1 LIVVV
6 YLGPFGQPTE
16 KPVKTSVERIN
27 PTRVKLTVE
36 ATPEELRP
44 SIDHAYEHIAE
55 GVNIPGFRKGKVP
68 AAIIDKRIG
77 RGAVLAHAIND
88 GLNPLFQQA
97 MVAEKLRPLSG
108 PEVEVQKTP
117 DEKTFE
123 GDLVFTIEV
132 EVRPEI
138 KLAKLDGMKIEVAEV
153 KVAPI
158 EIDEELDKLRARF
171 GTLKTVERAAKKGD
185 FVSID
190 LTAVID
196 GKEVDNASNIS
207 YEIGSGNLVDGID
220 EALDTLT
227 AGETTVFKSK
237 LVGGE
242 QAGKESEITV
252 KLLAV
257 KERELPEVN
266 DEFAKLYSEFDTV
279 KELKAGLEAQ
289 VATSKVY
296 DQGVEARNKLTDKL
310 LELVKVPVSEKLIEQ
325 EVHRH
330 LEGEGRLEDET
341 HRKEVTA
348 DSTREF
354 QLQMILDEV
363 ADSEQIKPN
372 EQEILEYLSYS
383 AQNYGMELNEF
394 IKIIDQNNQ
403 IPSFVS
409 EVARRK
415 ALAVLLSK
423 AEVVDKKGKAVD
435 LTSFIGAAAQSGDS
449 HEGHDHD

>member
-1 LIVVV
+1 M
-6 YLGPFGQPTE
+6 
-16 KPVKTSVERIN
+16 KTSVERIN
-27 PTRVKLTVE
+27 PTRVKLTIE

-68 AAIIDKRIG
+68 PAILDKRVG
-77 RGAVLAHAIND
+77 RGAILAHAIND

-97 MVAEKLRPLSG
+97 MVQENLRPLSN
-108 PEVEVQKTP
+108 PEVEVVKTP
-117 DEKTFE
+117 DENTFE
-123 GDLVFTIEV
+123 GDLVFTMEV
-132 EVRPEI
+132 EVRPEVKLPKLEGI
-138 KLAKLDGMKIEVAEV
+138 KLEVAEA

-158 EIDEELDKLRARF
+158 EVDQELEKLRSRF
-171 GTLKTVERAAKKGD
+171 GSLKTVERAAKKGD

-190 LTAVID
+190 LTASID
-196 GKEVDNASNIS
+196 GKEVDTASNIS

-227 AGETTVFKSK
+227 AGETTTFKSK

-252 KLLAV
+252 KLVSV
-257 KERELPEVN
+257 KERELPELN

-279 KELKAGLEAQ
+279 AELKKGLEAQ
-289 VATSKVY
+289 VASSKVY
-296 DQGVEARNKLTDKL
+296 DQGIEARNLLTDKL
-310 LELVKVPVSEKLIEQ
+310 VELTKVAVSEKLIEQ

-330 LEGEGRLEDET
+330 LEGEGRLEDAE

-363 ADSEQIKPN
+363 VEVEKVQPA
-372 EQEILEYLSYS
+372 EQEIVEYL
-383 AQNYGMELNEF
+383 AQTAQQYGMDLNEF
-394 IKIIDQNNQ
+394 IKIIDQNGQ
-403 IPSFVS
+403 IPSFVA

-423 AEVVDKKGKAVD
+423 ATVVDKKGKAVD
-435 LTSFIGAAAQSGDS
+435 LTQFIGSAASSADS

>member
-1 LIVVV
+1 
-6 YLGPFGQPTE
+6 
-16 KPVKTSVERIN
+16 VKTSVERIN

-36 ATPEELRP
+36 ATPAELRP

-97 MVAEKLRPLSG
+97 MNAEKLRPLGS

-117 DEKTFE
+117 DEATFE

-138 KLAKLDGMKIEVAEV
+138 KLPKYDGIKLEVAEA

-158 EIDEELDKLRARF
+158 EVDQELDKLRSRF
-171 GTLKTVERAAKKGD
+171 GTLKTVDRAARKGD

-190 LTAVID
+190 LSAVID
-196 GKEVDNASNIS
+196 GKEVDSASNIS
-207 YEIGSGNLVDGID
+207 YEIGAGNLVDGID

-257 KERELPEVN
+257 KESELPEVN

-279 KELKAGLEAQ
+279 AELKKGLEAQ
-289 VATSKVY
+289 VEKSKVY
-296 DQGVEARNKLTDKL
+296 GQGVEARDLLTEKL
-310 LELVKVPVSEKLIEQ
+310 LELVSVPVSDKIIEA
-325 EVHRH
+325 EVNRH
-330 LEGEGRLEDET
+330 LEGEGRLEDAT

-348 DSTREF
+348 DSIREF
-354 QLQMILDEV
+354 QLQMILDEIV
-363 ADSEQIKPN
+363 EAEKFQPSEN
-372 EQEILEYLSYS
+372 DILEYLAYS
-383 AQNYGMELNEF
+383 AQQYNMELNEF
-394 IKIIDQNNQ
+394 IKIMDQNNQ
-403 IPSFVS
+403 IPSVVAEVS
-409 EVARRK
+409 RRK
-415 ALAVLLSK
+415 VLGVVLSR
-423 AEVVDKKGKAVD
+423 ATVVDKKGKAID
-435 LTSFIGAAAQSGDS
+435 LTGVLAAPAADS

>member
-1 LIVVV
+1 M
-6 YLGPFGQPTE
+6 
-16 KPVKTSVERIN
+16 KTSVERIN
-27 PTRVKLTVE
+27 PTRVKLTIE

-68 AAIIDKRIG
+68 PAILDKRVG
-77 RGAVLAHAIND
+77 RGAILAHAIND

-97 MVAEKLRPLSG
+97 MVQENLRPLSN
-108 PEVEVQKTP
+108 PEVEVVKTP
-117 DEKTFE
+117 DENTFE
-123 GDLVFTIEV
+123 GDLVFTMEV
-132 EVRPEI
+132 EVRPEVKLPKLEGI
-138 KLAKLDGMKIEVAEV
+138 KLEVAEA

-158 EIDEELDKLRARF
+158 EVDQELDKLRSRF
-171 GTLKTVERAAKKGD
+171 GSLKTVERAAKKGD

-190 LTAVID
+190 LTASID
-196 GKEVDNASNIS
+196 GKEVDTASNIS

-227 AGETTVFKSK
+227 AGETTTFKSK

-242 QAGKESEITV
+242 QAGKESEIAV
-252 KLLAV
+252 KLLSV
-257 KERELPEVN
+257 KERELPELN

-279 KELKAGLEAQ
+279 AELKKGLEAQ
-289 VATSKVY
+289 VASSKVY
-296 DQGVEARNKLTDKL
+296 DQGIEARNLLTDKL
-310 LELVKVPVSEKLIEQ
+310 VELTKVAVSEKLIEQ

-330 LEGEGRLEDET
+330 LEGEGRLEDAE

-348 DSTREF
+348 DTTRDF
-354 QLQMILDEV
+354 QLQMILDEI
-363 ADSEQIKPN
+363 ADVEKVQPAEN
-372 EQEILEYLSYS
+372 EIIDYLAGT
-383 AQNYGMELNEF
+383 AQQYGMELGEF
-394 IKIIDQNNQ
+394 IKIIEQNGQ
-403 IPSFVS
+403 IPSFIA

-415 ALAVLLSK
+415 TIAVLLGK

-435 LTSFIGAAAQSGDS
+435 LTSFLGAAAVANS